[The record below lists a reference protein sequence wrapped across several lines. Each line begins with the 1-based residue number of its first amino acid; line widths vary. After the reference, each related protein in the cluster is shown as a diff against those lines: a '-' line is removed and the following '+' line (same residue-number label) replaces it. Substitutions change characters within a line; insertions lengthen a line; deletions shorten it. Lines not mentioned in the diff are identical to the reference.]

1 MSNKTSKKSKK
12 KKYSTRIEKNK
23 NIYYKNDI
31 SVDKKD
37 NKKQL
42 LVLILVVSIVL
53 NSVLLLVINNKNN
66 SINKLNDNLES
77 EKNNYKE
84 EIESIKDNYTNYLF
98 LGDSITEYYDLD
110 KYFPDMPVVNSG
122 VAGDTTD
129 DILNDMKGRVYD
141 YNPSKVFLLI
151 GTNDLLENK
160 TNEEIVDNIKRIV
173 EEIRNQKSAVSLYL
187 ESIYPINRNTDKK
200 LYMVGKRQNS
210 DIIEINGML
219 EAFCKDSGIE
229 YINTYDKLLDG
240 DGNLDKQYTKDGL
253 HLSEKGY
260 AVVTDVLSQYLEN
273 N

>member
-31 SVDKKD
+31 SIDKKD

-42 LVLILVVSIVL
+42 LILILVVSIVL

-151 GTNDLLENK
+151 GTNDLRDEK
-160 TNEEIVDNIKRIV
+160 SVDEEVDNIKKIIENIETNKKGAEIYLEGIYPV
-173 EEIRNQKSAVSLYL
+173 NEEINEKVVELRNN
-187 ESIYPINRNTDKK
+187 PDIN
-200 LYMVGKRQNS
+200 
-210 DIIEINGML
+210 EIND
-219 EAFCKDSGIE
+219 KIE
-229 YINTYDKLLDG
+229 KYAEERNITYIDLHEKLINDKGLLDR
-240 DGNLDKQYTKDGL
+240 KYTKDGL
-253 HLSEKGY
+253 HLNEEGY
-260 AVVTDVLSQYLEN
+260 EVVTEELMKYLK
-273 N
+273 

>member
-31 SVDKKD
+31 SIDKKD

-42 LVLILVVSIVL
+42 LILILVVSIVL

-84 EIESIKDNYTNYLF
+84 EIETIKDKYTNYLF

-151 GTNDLLENK
+151 GTNDLRDEK
-160 TNEEIVDNIKRIV
+160 SVDEVVDNIKKIIEGIKENRK
-173 EEIRNQKSAVSLYL
+173 EAEIYL
-187 ESIYPINRNTDKK
+187 ESIYPVNEEIDKK
-200 LYMVGKRQNS
+200 LVEPRDNG
-210 DIIEINGML
+210 DINEINEKL
-219 EAFCKDSGIE
+219 EEYANDEGITF
-229 YINTYDKLLDG
+229 INTHELLVDE
-240 DGNLDKQYTKDGL
+240 DSLLNEDYTDDGL
-253 HLSEKGY
+253 HLNDEGYEVVSEALIK
-260 AVVTDVLSQYLEN
+260 YLK
-273 N
+273 